1 MGYFFGLHNLKTF
14 RLIMGVWCA
23 KKEIDG
29 KQYYFNGNVTLLR

>member
-14 RLIMGVWCA
+14 RFSMGVWCA
-23 KKEIDG
+23 KKDG